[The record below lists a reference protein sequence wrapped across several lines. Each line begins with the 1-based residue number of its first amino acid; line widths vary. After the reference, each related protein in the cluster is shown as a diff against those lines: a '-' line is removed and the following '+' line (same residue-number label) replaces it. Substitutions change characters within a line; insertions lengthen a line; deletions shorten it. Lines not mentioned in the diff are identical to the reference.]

1 MGVGYTT
8 HTHGPPTTKS
18 THMTE
23 LRAVE
28 HECGSHLLE
37 LPVKLQVGM
46 YALKRRVSEKLLMVM
61 QTAKAT

>member
-18 THMTE
+18 THMAE
-23 LRAVE
+23 PRAVE

-37 LPVKLQVGM
+37 LPVKLQMGM
-46 YALKRRVSEKLLMVM
+46 YALKRRVSE
-61 QTAKAT
+61 